1 MVYISAISSKALFPI
16 VFFHREPHP
25 MPLQLATSL
34 RGCSVPAIVVLQ
46 VALSTKVLQGSI
58 LVVPAIMPRKE
69 TIKTIWQVTHQI
81 ISISVIYPLNIH
93 YVIYPHYI
101 HYIHCIPPSYCPTP
115 RRAAAVARA
124 PFLMATT
131 EAASMALPSAM
142 GSLKGTPSSMTS
154 APIFFWGKKRGTSM
168 GKSYVSWC
176 FFLI

>member
-34 RGCSVPAIVVLQ
+34 RGYSVPAIVVLQ

-81 ISISVIYPLNIH
+81 ISIS
-93 YVIYPHYI
+93 VIYPHYI

-154 APIFFWGKKRGTSM
+154 APIFF
-168 GKSYVSWC
+168 
-176 FFLI
+176 